1 MKNLLVS
8 TALSM
13 LSCTG
18 FAQNGTFT
26 LNGTVDPNITDS
38 CYNVYIADE
47 YGHLDETKPSLVIP
61 VVDKKFT
68 HTFNVDKVTAAS
80 IRCVFP
86 GGEVC
91 SAGIGLMLVPNSS
104 YTLNVHNG
112 YFDHDYDYNYETR
125 LSRGIHA
132 LRERTKWKS
141 PHLPKLKGKAW
152 KHVDCDYSESSMY
165 VKEVYFTDTATVVRF
180 AQDYFLYNMVIPED
194 SYLVD
199 EKGNKYKLKNP
210 VFGVVG
216 HNNSADAR
224 FYGAYMS
231 FEPLPKKTEYF
242 KAVLGNMTI
251 NAIRDFAP
259 LFGKPNC
266 HVELYAS
273 NGINDSGYLVS
284 LYDNHIATR
293 RQVADISV
301 KNRKAYFKTE
311 LVEPRVADFT
321 ATFPDGSV
329 CTHCVRFPIVPY
341 SDAAVIVKNG
351 TFSVKGTGFYKE
363 WSDAD
368 EFCENAS
375 KYSTEAEARGKMEKY
390 LAEHSNEE
398 GAVIYFFMRQD
409 FPYSFV
415 ENLVSSDMINGRF
428 HQFFKHYKSVERVRE
443 AQRKHEEEVRKLQ
456 EPTGEGKMFTDF
468 EVEYEGKTQRLSDY
482 VGKGKYVLA
491 DFWASW
497 CGPCKAEI
505 PNIKEVWKEYKG
517 DNFEVI
523 GIATWDKPEDTKRAM
538 ESLGIE
544 YPQIMNTQ
552 HVASEIYAVQGI
564 PHVILFGPDGTI
576 LRRGLRGQEI
586 KNAVKEYLGK

>member
-1 MKNLLVS
+1 MKNLLVT

-86 GGEVC
+86 GGDVC

-132 LRERTKWKS
+132 LRESTKWKS
-141 PHLPKLKGKAW
+141 PHLPKLKGKVW
-152 KHVDCDYSESSMY
+152 KNVECDNSESSMY

-180 AQDYFLYNMVIPED
+180 AQDYFLYNMVIPSD
-194 SYLVD
+194 SYLED
-199 EKGNKYKLKNP
+199 EAGNKYKLKNP

-224 FYGAYMS
+224 FYGAYVS
-231 FEPLPKKTEYF
+231 FEPLPKGTKSFEIHMDRAYI
-242 KAVLGNMTI
+242 GNI
-251 NAIRDFAP
+251 VEAKP
-259 LFGKPNC
+259 LKGKPNC
-266 HVELYAS
+266 NIEVYAS
-273 NGINDSGYLVS
+273 NGINDSGYLVQ
-284 LYDNHIATR
+284 LYDKEMRTR
-293 RQVADISV
+293 RQVADIPV
-301 KNRKAYFKTE
+301 NNRKAFYKT
-311 LVEPRVADFT
+311 LLAEPRLADFT

-351 TFSVKGTGFYKE
+351 TFSVKGTGFYEE
-363 WSDAD
+363 WGNAD

-398 GAVIYFFMRQD
+398 GAVIYFLIRQD
-409 FPYSFV
+409 FPYSLV
-415 ENLVSSDMINGRF
+415 ANLVSSDMLKGRF
-428 HQFFKHYKSVERVRE
+428 RHFFDFYREMERSRE

-552 HVASEIYAVQGI
+552 HIASDKYGVSGI
-564 PHVILFGPDGTI
+564 PHIILFGPDGTI
-576 LRRGLRGQEI
+576 LKRGLRGQAI
-586 KNAVKEYLGK
+586 NKAVKEALGK

>member
-1 MKNLLVS
+1 MDR
-8 TALSM
+8 AYI
-13 LSCTG
+13 G
-18 FAQNGTFT
+18 
-26 LNGTVDPNITDS
+26 NI
-38 CYNVYIADE
+38 VEA
-47 YGHLDETKPSLVIP
+47 KP
-61 VVDKKFT
+61 
-68 HTFNVDKVTAAS
+68 
-80 IRCVFP
+80 
-86 GGEVC
+86 
-91 SAGIGLMLVPNSS
+91 
-104 YTLNVHNG
+104 
-112 YFDHDYDYNYETR
+112 
-125 LSRGIHA
+125 
-132 LRERTKWKS
+132 
-141 PHLPKLKGKAW
+141 LK
-152 KHVDCDYSESSMY
+152 
-165 VKEVYFTDTATVVRF
+165 
-180 AQDYFLYNMVIPED
+180 
-194 SYLVD
+194 
-199 EKGNKYKLKNP
+199 
-210 VFGVVG
+210 
-216 HNNSADAR
+216 
-224 FYGAYMS
+224 
-231 FEPLPKKTEYF
+231 
-242 KAVLGNMTI
+242 
-251 NAIRDFAP
+251 
-259 LFGKPNC
+259 GKPNC
-266 HVELYAS
+266 NIEVYAS
-273 NGINDSGYLVS
+273 NGINDSGYLVQ
-284 LYDNHIATR
+284 LYDKEMRTR
-293 RQVADISV
+293 RQVADIPV
-301 KNRKAYFKTE
+301 NNRKAFYKT
-311 LVEPRVADFT
+311 LLTEPRLADFT

-351 TFSVKGTGFYKE
+351 TFSVKGTGFYEE
-363 WSDAD
+363 WGNAD

-398 GAVIYFFMRQD
+398 GAVIYFLIRQD
-409 FPYSFV
+409 FPYSLV
-415 ENLVSSDMINGRF
+415 ANLVSSDMLKGRF
-428 HQFFKHYKSVERVRE
+428 RHFFDFYREMERSRE

-468 EVEYEGKTQRLSDY
+468 EVEYEGLTQRLSDY

-564 PHVILFGPDGTI
+564 PHIILFGPDGTI